1 MTFDPQLMA
10 LAFIIVANVFGLGWL
25 VGQIVQAEINKA
37 IEAKAVEDAFFDA
50 HLVSATLTTH
60 EAKK

>member
-1 MTFDPQLMA
+1 MDPILI
-10 LAFIIVANVFGLGWL
+10 LAFEIVGCSFGLGWI

-37 IEAKAVEDAFFDA
+37 IEDKASEDAFFDA
-50 HLVSATLTTH
+50 HLISATLTTH